1 MSSLLEE
8 SNFPQFYD
16 HHFLVKS
23 NSIVLIV
30 LFLHLFCCTHSVVL
44 IDWLIFN
51 LASCRLSG
59 HFGQTATWNY
69 ILTFNLPHWN
79 FHFSSSS
86 SSFAWTTHSS
96 ARRSLLFIL
105 FCIIYPAWKQERH
118 ITPSSLVHA
127 QNGPQWPQH
136 FFFLLK
142 KWFFSMWHINWREY
156 VCRQTAPSIFTSFP
170 FPFGHSV
177 SKKEIQLALFGS
189 CAHPLVNQCIQRGK
203 QLWLA
208 RKGHMFTLG
217 SKDVSMPDITIRPSR
232 NQMVWRRS
240 SSPKKV
246 GSFGWKGE

>member
-136 FFFLLK
+136 FFFSWKMHLQPSNPQPPCPVPRHTLL
-142 KWFFSMWHINWREY
+142 SRCLHQNPVVPPQREWESGWWPVILY
-156 VCRQTAPSIFTSFP
+156 PLSPILACGQAAILKSSRILQVC
-170 FPFGHSV
+170 
-177 SKKEIQLALFGS
+177 
-189 CAHPLVNQCIQRGK
+189 
-203 QLWLA
+203 
-208 RKGHMFTLG
+208 
-217 SKDVSMPDITIRPSR
+217 KDL
-232 NQMVWRRS
+232 
-240 SSPKKV
+240 
-246 GSFGWKGE
+246 

>member
-142 KWFFSMWHINWREY
+142 DAP
-156 VCRQTAPSIFTSFP
+156 TAVKSPAS
-170 FPFGHSV
+170 
-177 SKKEIQLALFGS
+177 L
-189 CAHPLVNQCIQRGK
+189 
-203 QLWLA
+203 
-208 RKGHMFTLG
+208 
-217 SKDVSMPDITIRPSR
+217 
-232 NQMVWRRS
+232 
-240 SSPKKV
+240 SSPKAYTAQQMPSPESSGPSTEGV
-246 GSFGWKGE
+246 GKRVMASDSVSFISYSCLWTSGHPQVV